1 MSVPFLAVPSPVPC
15 ANGGSYISGPNKEGC
30 GCPTS
35 YYENSCQKKLVSYL
49 IINIFK
55 IFVACRLCAAY
66 VKLKSPET
74 ALYKGLSSSSP
85 NHTRYRLTYR
95 TRYTTRVKCK
105 EDL

>member
-1 MSVPFLAVPSPVPC
+1 MKVSVLQPLPLFSVLMEGPTYQDLTRRAVTVPPVIMETGARKSEC
-15 ANGGSYISGPNKEGC
+15 II
-30 GCPTS
+30 
-35 YYENSCQKKLVSYL
+35 
-49 IINIFK
+49 IINIYK
-55 IFVACRLCAAY
+55 IFAACRLCAAY

-95 TRYTTRVKCK
+95 TRYTTRVQCK